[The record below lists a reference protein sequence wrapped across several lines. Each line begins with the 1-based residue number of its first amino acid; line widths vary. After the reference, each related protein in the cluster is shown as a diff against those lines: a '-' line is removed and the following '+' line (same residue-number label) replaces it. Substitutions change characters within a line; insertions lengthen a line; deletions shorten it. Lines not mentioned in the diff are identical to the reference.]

1 MSSQDYLLDHS
12 YDGIQEYD
20 NPLPGW
26 WKMLFFVTVFISP
39 FYWLYYH
46 IGVGPS
52 EIDEYDLEAAAFY
65 EAQAKQFEGV
75 EVTERMIWDLMQ
87 DPKLLAGMEKRFLAK
102 CATCHGQR
110 GEGDAC
116 PNLTDLHAKNG
127 GELMAIYRSILKG
140 VPATEMKAWEQ
151 ELGPAGVLTMSAYVG
166 SLRGTNVAG
175 GKAPEGE
182 PFTIVE
188 PPAAPKD
195 EAPDAGTPKAGAS
208 SDPEQPKK

>member
-26 WKMLFFVTVFISP
+26 WKMLFFVTVFIAP

-52 EIDEYDLEAAAFY
+52 IDDEYKLEMAAYY
-65 EAQAKQFEGV
+65 EEQAKQFEGV

-87 DPKLLAGMEKRFLAK
+87 DSKLLAGMEKRFQSK
-102 CATCHGQR
+102 CATCHAQR

-116 PNLTDLHAKNG
+116 PNLTDMFAKNG
-127 GELMAIYRSILKG
+127 GDLMSIYQTIRAG
-140 VPATEMKAWEQ
+140 VPGTEMKDWEQ
-151 ELGPAGVLTMSAYVG
+151 ELGPAGVLTMAAYVG
-166 SLRGTNVAG
+166 SLRGKNVDG
-175 GKAPEGE
+175 GKAPEGTE
-182 PFTIVE
+182 FTIVE
-188 PPAAPKD
+188 PPAAPAAD
-195 EAPDAGTPKAGAS
+195 TPKT
-208 SDPEQPKK
+208 DTPKTDAPQDGEKK